1 MTVYRTHRDALIGTR
16 MAGDRFAA
24 RHRIIKATREGRH
37 VGWMAQ
43 VKSDSQ
49 QGGRMMTRDHEH
61 EYPGRQAIGG
71 PVCGPDPEVDGE
83 DEYPDAEAETEA
95 LARARI
101 CWRLMDENERAAVR
115 FGMLPH
121 WVALA
126 DLGGRDASGR
136 FPDLT
141 KSRDAGRLLALA
153 LFQQAKATGGMIA

>member
-71 PVCGPDPEVDGE
+71 PVCGPDPDVDPEAAEVYEAISVLRDRL
-83 DEYPDAEAETEA
+83 AEQIKRLE
-95 LARARI
+95 LARRAEQAATVDQYGVLAWRTFGELRDLTGEEYAGAAARI
-101 CWRLMDENERAAVR
+101 IAAY
-115 FGMLPH
+115 GLPPGEPPA
-121 WVALA
+121 VGL
-126 DLGGRDASGR
+126 D
-136 FPDLT
+136 
-141 KSRDAGRLLALA
+141 
-153 LFQQAKATGGMIA
+153 